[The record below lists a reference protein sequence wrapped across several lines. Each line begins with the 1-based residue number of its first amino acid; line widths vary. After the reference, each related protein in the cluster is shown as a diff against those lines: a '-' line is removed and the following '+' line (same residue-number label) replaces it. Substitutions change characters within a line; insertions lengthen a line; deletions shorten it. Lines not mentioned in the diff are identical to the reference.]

1 MHSAATI
8 ITHGIGS
15 AGITTSNAGVL
26 SEIISSGDITTD
38 ATATTTNL
46 GVPVAAGTYSAGISL
61 TNRSTIPGALAHL
74 IVNGG
79 STVQTAG
86 PLSPAAFVAAYQT
99 ADIDIDTRLGRLIS
113 TGDDSPGLVANS
125 VFGDLAANVGNINA
139 AGRYSQGVV
148 AASSFAG
155 VVDVTIARGAVVEGG
170 WQQDTTSFSTRTGLP
185 SAGVVIGGGLL
196 QPSSLTNNGTIGALS
211 DRAIISADLFTRV
224 PSILQPFPAGTFSLV
239 GGSLKVTNNGQVA
252 GFVKFGSG
260 EFGFDNFGI
269 FDARH
274 FADSNGDGIRNVERV
289 AVSDFGANAATQF
302 TNAGALRVATVTGP
316 RSVDPAGQYVPAGL
330 AGGYQAAVYDAG
342 ISGVEQAQFLNLPT
356 FINTGIITMQ
366 DGETG
371 GSGPVA
377 GDVLVISGGGV
388 PGSDGG
394 GIFRTGGQLHLD
406 AVLNQ
411 GSPAHSIADVLV
423 VNSTD
428 SSDGPML
435 ISIANAGGA
444 GAATDLNKNGRVDE
458 GEGILVVE
466 VLNAS
471 QSASDAFALSGPV
484 VGGVWKYDLFW
495 GAAGGDWY
503 LNSVG
508 FQAGVPVYEA
518 YGQALLGQMDMPTLQ
533 QRVGNRYW
541 SGEGNVMI
549 EQGDGPGVAEAG
561 PSPGGSAAI
570 QGNGIWGRIVGRH
583 GHYEPDVSTSGT
595 EYDADLWQLQA
606 GIDGV
611 LHENDDGDRL
621 IGGITA
627 NYGQASTDIFSAVGD
642 GDIDTKAYGI
652 GATATWYQQN
662 GFYIDAQA
670 QATWFDSDLAS
681 DTLGA
686 LADGNDG
693 FGYALSVETGKRIAV
708 KENWTVTPQAQ
719 LVYAD
724 VDIDDFTGPSGE
736 AVSLS
741 DGDSL
746 LGRLGLAIDRE
757 ASWNDDGGRLS
768 RSHVYGIGNLR
779 YEFYHGTVMT
789 VSGTDLFNEN
799 DGLWGE
805 LGLGG
810 SLNWH
815 DDKYSI
821 YGEGS
826 VMTSLADFGDSYALK
841 GTAGFRVK
849 W

>member
-1 MHSAATI
+1 M
-8 ITHGIGS
+8 
-15 AGITTSNAGVL
+15 
-26 SEIISSGDITTD
+26 
-38 ATATTTNL
+38 
-46 GVPVAAGTYSAGISL
+46 
-61 TNRSTIPGALAHL
+61 
-74 IVNGG
+74 
-79 STVQTAG
+79 
-86 PLSPAAFVAAYQT
+86 
-99 ADIDIDTRLGRLIS
+99 
-113 TGDDSPGLVANS
+113 
-125 VFGDLAANVGNINA
+125 
-139 AGRYSQGVV
+139 
-148 AASSFAG
+148 
-155 VVDVTIARGAVVEGG
+155 
-170 WQQDTTSFSTRTGLP
+170 
-185 SAGVVIGGGLL
+185 
-196 QPSSLTNNGTIGALS
+196 
-211 DRAIISADLFTRV
+211 
-224 PSILQPFPAGTFSLV
+224 
-239 GGSLKVTNNGQVA
+239 
-252 GFVKFGSG
+252 
-260 EFGFDNFGI
+260 
-269 FDARH
+269 
-274 FADSNGDGIRNVERV
+274 
-289 AVSDFGANAATQF
+289 
-302 TNAGALRVATVTGP
+302 
-316 RSVDPAGQYVPAGL
+316 
-330 AGGYQAAVYDAG
+330 
-342 ISGVEQAQFLNLPT
+342 
-356 FINTGIITMQ
+356 
-366 DGETG
+366 
-371 GSGPVA
+371 
-377 GDVLVISGGGV
+377 
-388 PGSDGG
+388 
-394 GIFRTGGQLHLD
+394 
-406 AVLNQ
+406 
-411 GSPAHSIADVLV
+411 
-423 VNSTD
+423 
-428 SSDGPML
+428 
-435 ISIANAGGA
+435 
-444 GAATDLNKNGRVDE
+444 
-458 GEGILVVE
+458 
-466 VLNAS
+466 
-471 QSASDAFALSGPV
+471 
-484 VGGVWKYDLFW
+484 
-495 GAAGGDWY
+495 
-503 LNSVG
+503 
-508 FQAGVPVYEA
+508 
-518 YGQALLGQMDMPTLQ
+518 
-533 QRVGNRYW
+533 
-541 SGEGNVMI
+541 
-549 EQGDGPGVAEAG
+549 
-561 PSPGGSAAI
+561 
-570 QGNGIWGRIVGRH
+570 
-583 GHYEPDVSTSGT
+583 STSGT

-757 ASWNDDGGRLS
+757 ASWNGDGGRLS